1 MFGGTNFQGL
11 LTADVGTLGA
21 CDVSGCGEAEG
32 AIEAKIDETGFPA
45 TATLDVDMGLGVSE
59 APGGTYMGLEGG
71 SADEGD
77 DILIFFGG
85 DTESCFGEI
94 MEP

>member
-1 MFGGTNFQGL
+1 ME
-11 LTADVGTLGA
+11 V

-32 AIEAKIDETGFPA
+32 VIEAKIDETDFPA
-45 TATLDVDMGLGVSE
+45 TATLDVDMGLYASE
-59 APGGTYMGLEGG
+59 TPGGTYMDIDGG

-85 DTESCFGEI
+85 DTESCFGEF